1 MADRYLHQPFRLGAQ
16 GGVAVTDDPDRHL
29 RDRVLAVLFTSP
41 GERVNRPDFGAGL
54 QRTTFEGL
62 NELMRATVEFRIT
75 EVLQRE
81 LGGELLLDAVT
92 LEPRPE
98 EGELTLHL
106 AFRRR
111 ADLASRS
118 LEIQL

>member
-54 QRTTFEGL
+54 QRTLFEGL
-62 NELMRATVEFRIT
+62 NELLRTTVEFRIT

-81 LGGELLLDAVT
+81 LGAELLLDEVT
-92 LEPRPE
+92 LQPQPDS
-98 EGELTLHL
+98 GELTLRL
-106 AFRRR
+106 GFRRR
-111 ADLASRS
+111 SDLSPRN
-118 LEIQL
+118 LEIRI

>member
-41 GERVNRPDFGAGL
+41 GERVNRPEFGAGL

-62 NELMRATVEFRIT
+62 NELMRATLEFRIT

-81 LGGELLLDAVT
+81 LGEELVLDAVT
-92 LEPRPE
+92 LEPQPDA
-98 EGELTLHL
+98 GELTLRL
-106 AFRRR
+106 GFRRR
-111 ADLASRS
+111 MDLSPRH